1 MSSETKTAHQPLDL
15 SKWRNMPMKLMG
27 VGAVF
32 IVIGVFVSWGR
43 IKEQLAFSWLLAFM
57 FFLSLCGGAL
67 FLVLAHHLF
76 DAGWSVPIRRFCE
89 HIASLF
95 FPWLALLF
103 IPIAVFAK
111 TLYGWM
117 RENPHYM
124 DHALKAKQPLFTIP
138 GFYIVAAFCFLVW
151 FVLSNRLRYWSVK
164 QDTQKS
170 DHLGTAP
177 GLLNRFFGLNQES
190 PGIVECTRQM
200 RKYSCI
206 GIFLFALTLTLGAI
220 MWMKALQHQWF
231 STMYGVYYFAG
242 SAWVTL
248 ATAYVITMIL
258 DRQGVL
264 TEVLH
269 EHQYYFLGSILF
281 AFTVFHAYVTF
292 GQYFIIWNANMP
304 EETFWYVLR
313 EKGSW
318 FGISMVIIFGHFFLP
333 FLALLRIDVKNVFSY
348 MVPLCIWAWLMHWVD
363 LSFNIMPVLH
373 PNGFV
378 LHWMD
383 IGCWLFMA
391 GFMSWR
397 FLIEYAKHPPYPLK
411 DPRVI
416 EAMGYYHPVPT
427 QISGGELDQ
436 TDHMSTAPR
445 HSHGGSQ

>member
-1 MSSETKTAHQPLDL
+1 MSSETKTAREPLDL
-15 SKWRNMPMKLMG
+15 SGWRTMPMKLMAA
-27 VGAVF
+27 GAVF
-32 IVIGVFVSWGR
+32 IVIGLIVAGGQWR
-43 IKEQLAFSWLLAFM
+43 EQLAFSWLLGFM

-67 FLVLAHHLF
+67 FLVIVHHLF

-95 FPWLALLF
+95 VPYLLILFVPIALL
-103 IPIAVFAK
+103 AK
-111 TLYGWM
+111 TLYSWM
-117 RENPHYM
+117 REHPDHM
-124 DHALKAKQPLFTIP
+124 DHALKAKQPLFTMP
-138 GFYIVAAFCFLVW
+138 MFYVVAAFCFFVW
-151 FVLSNRLRYWSVK
+151 WLLSSRLRYWS
-164 QDTQKS
+164 
-170 DHLGTAP
+170 
-177 GLLNRFFGLNQES
+177 
-190 PGIVECTRQM
+190 
-200 RKYSCI
+200 
-206 GIFLFALTLTLGAI
+206 LTLAAI

-242 SAWVTL
+242 STWITL

-269 EHQYYFLGSILF
+269 EHQYYFLGSLLF
-281 AFTVFHAYVTF
+281 AFTVFYAYVTF
-292 GQYFIIWNANMP
+292 AQYFIIWNGNMP

-313 EKGSW
+313 EKGTW
-318 FGISMVIIFGHFFLP
+318 WYVGLVIIFGHFFLP
-333 FLALLRIDVKNVFSY
+333 FLGLLRIDVKSVFSY
-348 MVPLCIWAWLMHWVD
+348 MVPLCAWTWLMHFVD

-378 LHWMD
+378 LHWLD

-397 FLIEYAKHPPYPLK
+397 FLAEYAKYPPYPIK
-411 DPRVI
+411 DPRLI

-436 TDHMSTAPR
+436 TDEMSTAPR
-445 HSHGGSQ
+445 HSHGGPR